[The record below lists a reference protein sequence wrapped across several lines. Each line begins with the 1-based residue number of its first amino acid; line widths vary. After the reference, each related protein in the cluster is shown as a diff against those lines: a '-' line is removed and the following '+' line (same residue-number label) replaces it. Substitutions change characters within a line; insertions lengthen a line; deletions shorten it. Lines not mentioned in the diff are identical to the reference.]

1 MNILP
6 IIVRE
11 LRAESRHRA
20 NYSLRLFGAA
30 ISTILLGISLWGKPN
45 TQSGSSAFGI
55 LSFAVF
61 CGIWIIVPLL
71 TADCLS
77 REKREGTLGL
87 LFLTPLKPI
96 EIVLVKGTIH
106 ALRSLTSLIAV
117 IPIMT
122 IPFTLGGIT
131 KSDVLWSLMFNF
143 SALGLSLAAG
153 LLASSMCQQWTRAVV
168 LASIFSAFFALAFL
182 EIVTATSFAG
192 SGYNISLLEKF
203 EILWSA
209 FFLSSN
215 RGMFFPAPQLNQ
227 VLPITYSLLLTALL
241 ICMLVLLFAAAR
253 LKSSWQDNPP
263 SARQLWLRKTF
274 CTPRFWTGL
283 LRRRNQ
289 ARLSRNPVGWLQQYS
304 WSARLSKW
312 GWCAVIITIVSWFLA
327 SDFLILRPACVGL
340 KFALLISMAFSA
352 VGSFQREKQNGALE
366 LLLVTP
372 LREKQIIFGRLWG
385 IWGQFLPAFGILLLT
400 AVSVS
405 GFYSYGRYYA
415 MHDMELNAPG
425 AIRDFV
431 IVPIVG
437 LYCAMRLK
445 NFMAAWVLTCTLT
458 LFLPSF
464 ALELVGWIFFHS
476 AYYIYGNA
484 MYINLMASLKTA
496 VIIALGAGSLSLLYA
511 QLKNRTFAL
520 AR

>member
-30 ISTILLGISLWGKPN
+30 ISTFLLGIFLWDKPS

-96 EIVLVKGTIH
+96 EIVLGKGTIH
-106 ALRSLTSLIAV
+106 ALRSLTLLIAV

-143 SALGLSLAAG
+143 SALGLALAAG

-168 LASIFSAFFALAFL
+168 LAAIFSAVFALAFL
-182 EIVTATSFAG
+182 EIVTASSF
-192 SGYNISLLEKF
+192 SGFGHISLLKKCEM
-203 EILWSA
+203 LLSA
-209 FFLSSN
+209 FFVSS
-215 RGMFFPAPQLNQ
+215 RARMFFPAPRLNQ
-227 VLPITYSLLLTALL
+227 ILPVSYSLLLTALL
-241 ICMLVLLFAAAR
+241 ICMLVLLFAAGR

-263 SARQLWLRKTF
+263 SPRQLWFRKTF

-289 ARLSRNPVGWLQQYS
+289 SRLSRNPVGWLQQYS
-304 WSARLSKW
+304 WSARLGKW
-312 GWCAVIITIVSWFLA
+312 GWCAVIIAIVSWFLA
-327 SDFLILRPACVGL
+327 ADFEILRGACVWL
-340 KFALLISMAFSA
+340 KSAMLISMAFSA

-400 AVSVS
+400 AFSVS
-405 GFYSYGRYYA
+405 GFYGYGSYFR
-415 MHDMELNAPG
+415 MNMELNIPA
-425 AIRDFV
+425 AIRDFI
-431 IVPIVG
+431 IVPVVG
-437 LYCAMRLK
+437 LYLAMRLK
-445 NFMAAWVLTCTLT
+445 NFMAAWILTCALT
-458 LFLPSF
+458 LFLPLL
-464 ALELVGWIFFHS
+464 APELIMQTLFHS
-476 AYYIYGNA
+476 GFYSYGNTT
-484 MYINLMASLKTA
+484 KTIA
-496 VIIALGAGSLSLLYA
+496 RLGTLVMVALGFGSLSLLYS